1 MALNGR
7 NKTIIGFDRIEIKPE
22 NILSMAVYQEG
33 TEALSISAPYEK
45 KTAYHGKSYKLEGLT
60 KEYADD
66 LLTGRAYLEFKIKA
80 LNFNDPTLNNR
91 IYKRD
96 EVLNALNDPTVIRG
110 LDNGGIP
117 AEVEHPYQELKP
129 GSMDTPSANGG
140 MSPDARMAL
149 MNKLNRLCHIDYR
162 NSPHFLCGF
171 EIDGDELILTIKT
184 SINNKQIVNDILNG
198 RMPTFSIRTIAKFMP
213 NTAGYMEAHQLK
225 FITTDYV
232 WNPAVVDSRAREDVK
247 LKFNYKPEII
257 DLKLLSQKTGTEADE
272 STVEYLKSLIPEGY
286 DLGIVPDL
294 GVESLNYMT
303 LVPKETVKPVSFKE
317 SYSKSR
323 RSIFGI

>member
-1 MALNGR
+1 MSD
-7 NKTIIGFDRIEIKPE
+7 KMIIGFDRIEIKPE

-33 TEALSISAPYEK
+33 TEALSITAPYEK
-45 KTAYHGKSYKLEGLT
+45 KTSYHGKSYKLEGLT
-60 KEYADD
+60 REYADD
-66 LLTGRAYLEFKIKA
+66 LLSGRAYLEFKIKA
-80 LNFNDPTLNNR
+80 LNFNEPTLNNR

-96 EVLNALNDPTVIRG
+96 EVLNSLNDPTVIRG

-129 GSMDTPSANGG
+129 GSMENGQG
-140 MSPDARMAL
+140 GQMSPEARMAL

-171 EIDGDELILTIKT
+171 EIEGDELILTIKT
-184 SINNKQIVNDILNG
+184 SINNKQIINDILNG

-247 LKFNYKPEII
+247 LKFSYKPEII

-286 DLGIVPDL
+286 DLGVLPEL
-294 GVESLNYMT
+294 GAESLNYMT
-303 LVPKETVKPVSFKE
+303 LIPKGNTKQKSFKE
-317 SYSKSR
+317 SYGSYRK
-323 RSIFGI
+323 SIFGI